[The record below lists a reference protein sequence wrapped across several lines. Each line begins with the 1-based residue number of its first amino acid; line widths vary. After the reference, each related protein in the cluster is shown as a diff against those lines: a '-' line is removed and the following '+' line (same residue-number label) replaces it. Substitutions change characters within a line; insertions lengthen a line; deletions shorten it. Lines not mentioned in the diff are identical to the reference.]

1 MSDSRC
7 VELCRSAGAGSMAI
21 FHHDPDHED
30 DFMDKLE
37 TEARGEWNNVFVC
50 TRTNGSGTGVERVV
64 IREYGV

>member
-1 MSDSRC
+1 
-7 VELCRSAGAGSMAI
+7 MAI